1 VSTSPL
7 VLKPACIKT
16 LSAVEALPSR
26 SHQHEFNGVV
36 ELKQIFGLT
45 GFSRPSKFSIRG
57 TNISTDADVTWYD
70 ARASHPTRTEHR
82 LYFQTNAVMSHAHE
96 GTNIIVGFDASNQ
109 LHIVLIPQGAA
120 GHNSNISGWRT
131 I

>member
-1 VSTSPL
+1 VSSSPL

-26 SHQHEFNGVV
+26 SNQHEFNGVV
-36 ELKQIFGLT
+36 ELKQIFGLA
-45 GFSRPSKFSIRG
+45 GFFRLAKFSIRG
-57 TNISTDADVTWYD
+57 INISTDAAVTWYD
-70 ARASHPTRTEHR
+70 ARSSHPTRTEHR

-96 GTNIIVGFDASNQ
+96 SANIIVGFDASNN

-120 GHNSNISGWRT
+120 GHNSNISGWQT